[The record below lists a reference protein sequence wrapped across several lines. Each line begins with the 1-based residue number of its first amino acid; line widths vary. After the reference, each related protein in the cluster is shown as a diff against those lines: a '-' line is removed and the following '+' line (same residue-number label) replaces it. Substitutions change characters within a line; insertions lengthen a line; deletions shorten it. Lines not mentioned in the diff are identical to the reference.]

1 MVLPPLTLADLLVA
15 ARKFA
20 DDEAKHWEP
29 SLFGATDGKAVGTY
43 VEHKFRTML
52 AMQYSFIIGNSASG
66 IDFPDLNLDIKVTS
80 ARQPQSSCPFS
91 SARQKIFGLGY
102 SLLIFVYDKKDDEQ
116 RHMAQLEIQQIR
128 YVEASATGD
137 YTMTLRLRE
146 MIKDQANEDDIVA
159 YLQDRN
165 LPVDDI
171 EAHQLAREL
180 LKKPLIQG
188 YLTISNALQWRLNY
202 NRVLS
207 MPATTPGIKEI
218 K

>member
-1 MVLPPLTLADLLVA
+1 
-15 ARKFA
+15 
-20 DDEAKHWEP
+20 
-29 SLFGATDGKAVGTY
+29 
-43 VEHKFRTML
+43 
-52 AMQYSFIIGNSASG
+52 
-66 IDFPDLNLDIKVTS
+66 
-80 ARQPQSSCPFS
+80 
-91 SARQKIFGLGY
+91 
-102 SLLIFVYDKKDDEQ
+102 
-116 RHMAQLEIQQIR
+116 MAQLEIQQIR